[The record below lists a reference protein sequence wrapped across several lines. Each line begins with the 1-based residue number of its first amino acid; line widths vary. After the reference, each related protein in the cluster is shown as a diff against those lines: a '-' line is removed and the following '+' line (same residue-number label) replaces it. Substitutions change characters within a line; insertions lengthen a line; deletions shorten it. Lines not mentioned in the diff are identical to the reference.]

1 MSYSLFSKGVRSRD
15 SMGWRP
21 IEKPPLTGSLVASS
35 LVVGSLLVKFLMVGL
50 LLSGFLGPTGSVG
63 AEPKALG
70 AAIPIQGL
78 SLSKALRVL
87 QSEGLAVV
95 FSSTL
100 VPPQGRVEVEPQAT
114 DLAGILQEILAPHG
128 LTSQATESGI
138 WVVVRGGE
146 ASPTGSSGIYGT
158 VVSRSNRGPL
168 VAVTLIAQP
177 QEGGESSPLPAGG
190 FETLSDAEGRFE
202 LSVPGGSVYR
212 LEARIPGYVVEQL
225 EQVAVAADRP
235 TEVLLELN
243 PAPITREEMIVTPS
257 QIALLAESSKASLA
271 LSKEEIKALPHLGD
285 DVFRAL
291 SLLPGTSSND
301 RSAQFQVR
309 GGRRDEVQVL
319 LDGQELFDAFHLKE
333 FDNAISIV
341 GSEAL
346 GRVDLT
352 TGGFPA
358 KFGDRMSGVLDM
370 TTAPPPPGIR
380 THFGV
385 SLLTFEL
392 GNAGTSR
399 DGKGAWLGLARRGFA
414 ELAEKIV
421 DRQSPNYWDAYG
433 KFEYRLSPRN
443 LLRANL
449 LHSGDVFELTEA
461 EDGEFKDFD
470 TEYDNTYAWLSHQI
484 TAGSRLLVETTVSRS
499 RLERDRIAIE
509 SEEEQSWDLRDSRKV
524 DVDEVRQ
531 AWDFQASSHHYL
543 EWGVGFRRFEAAY
556 DVDVEFDFQV
566 PLAELRDGSR
576 VGAITFLDA
585 FSEEHT
591 SAYLVDRIQPF
602 EGLTLEL
609 GVRYDRQTLTDEDHV
624 SPRINLAYSLGER
637 TLARAAWGYFYQS
650 QRPYE
655 LEVVDG
661 ETSFNRAERSEHR
674 SLGIEHLFR
683 KPVAGGRQVVLRLEA
698 YQREIA
704 DPRPRWENLFEGF
717 NNFPELEPD
726 RVRITPEE
734 TSSEGIELFLRTYG
748 GKRWDGW
755 LNFAYSSVRDRIA
768 GASVPRQIDQPR
780 ALNANL
786 SLHLSPVWDLDLA
799 WRYRSGW
806 PTTRFTVIQTA
817 GEGDD
822 DGEGDEGGDDG
833 EGDEGETDLEFHPV
847 LGPLFGDRLSDYH
860 RLDLRASR
868 TWKRPWG
875 NLVFFVDVQNAYNR
889 RNLAGFDYEID
900 EDDGTIL
907 ADPDHWLSITPSAG
921 FRWEF

>member
-1 MSYSLFSKGVRSRD
+1 MTMVEKQLMGSVPDSNRNRWLNRARGTGVL
-15 SMGWRP
+15 GLW
-21 IEKPPLTGSLVASS
+21 IAS
-35 LVVGSLLVKFLMVGL
+35 L
-50 LLSGFLGPTGSVG
+50 LLSGLLGAGKTLA
-63 AEPKALG
+63 AEPSALG
-70 AAIPIQGL
+70 SRESTVQLQGL
-78 SLSKALRVL
+78 SLSKALRQL
-87 QSEGLAVV
+87 QDEGLTVL

-100 VPPQGRVEVEPQAT
+100 VPPLAHVEAKPEAQE
-114 DLAGILQEILAPHG
+114 LSKILVEILAPHG
-128 LTSQATESGI
+128 LAAQATESGI
-138 WVVVRGGE
+138 WVVVRGGK
-146 ASPTGSSGIYGT
+146 APPPSSSGIHGT

-168 VAVTLIAQP
+168 AAVTLVAQL
-177 QEGGESSPLPAGG
+177 QEGTESSPLPAGG
-190 FETLSDAEGRFE
+190 FEALSDAEGRFE
-202 LSVPGGSVYR
+202 VSLPAGGVYR
-212 LEARIPGYVVEQL
+212 LEARIPGYVVEQV
-225 EQVAVAADRP
+225 EQVAVAGDRP

-257 QIALLAESSKASLA
+257 QIALLAESPKASLA

-291 SLLPGTSSND
+291 SLLPGTASND

-370 TTAPPPPGIR
+370 TTASPAPGVR
-380 THFGV
+380 SHFGI
-385 SLLTFEL
+385 SLLTVEL
-392 GNAGTSR
+392 GNAGAFR
-399 DGKGAWLGLARRGFA
+399 NGKGAWLGLARRGFA
-414 ELAEKIV
+414 EFAEQV
-421 DRQSPNYWDAYG
+421 LDRETPRYWDAYG
-433 KFEYRLSPRN
+433 KFEYRVSPRN
-443 LLRANL
+443 LLRTNF
-449 LHSGDVFELTEA
+449 LHSGDVFELQEI
-461 EDGEFKDFD
+461 EQEEFKDFD
-470 TEYDNTYAWLSHQI
+470 TDYDSTYAWLSHQM

-499 RLERDRIAIE
+499 RLQRDRTAIE
-509 SEEEQSWDLRDSRKV
+509 REEEQSWDLRDRRQV

-531 AWDFQASSHHYL
+531 AWDFQANSRHYL
-543 EWGVGFRRFEAAY
+543 EWGVGFRRFEVAY
-556 DVDVEFDFQV
+556 DIDADFDFQV
-566 PLAELRDGSR
+566 SLAELRDGPR
-576 VGAITFLDA
+576 VGNITFLDS

-591 SAYLVDRIQPF
+591 SAYLVDRLQPI

-624 SPRINLAYSLGER
+624 SPRINLAYDLGER

-698 YQREIA
+698 YQRDIA

-726 RVRITPEE
+726 RVRISPEE
-734 TSSEGIELFLRTYG
+734 TSSEGVELFLRTYG

-755 LNFAYSSVRDRIA
+755 LNFAYSSVRDRIS
-768 GASVPRQIDQPR
+768 GARVPRQVDQPR
-780 ALNANL
+780 ALNVNF
-786 SLHLSPVWDLDLA
+786 SLRLNPVWDLDLA

-806 PTTRFTVIQTA
+806 PTTRFTVIQVA
-817 GEGDD
+817 SEGGAE
-822 DGEGDEGGDDG
+822 DGEEDGDAGDE
-833 EGDEGETDLEFHPV
+833 DEGEADVEFLPV

-868 TWKRPWG
+868 TWKRSWG
-875 NLVFFVDVQNAYNR
+875 RVVFFLDIQNAYDR